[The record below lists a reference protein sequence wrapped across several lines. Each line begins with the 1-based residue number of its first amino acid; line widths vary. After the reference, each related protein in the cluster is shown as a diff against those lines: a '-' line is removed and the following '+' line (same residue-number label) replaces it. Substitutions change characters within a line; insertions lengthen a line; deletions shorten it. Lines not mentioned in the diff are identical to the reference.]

1 MNEAAAVQV
10 GRPGGVP
17 VKARWWQR
25 LAAPAA
31 AVLAA
36 ALLAG
41 CSAID
46 LGSLWRS
53 PAAEAGPAAAAPR
66 PVTLPWGATPAEAQ
80 AAAQAGTVAPGVAA
94 ARAAEARDPAYRI
107 GPEDGLE
114 IAVWKDDSLKS
125 TVLVRPDGGISF
137 PLVGEL
143 PVAGLTATQVR
154 EEIATRL
161 RRFVPDAEVTVSVVR
176 VASYRVY
183 VTGRVNRP
191 GEFAVGRT
199 LDVLQALSLAGG
211 MTPFADESEI
221 RIIRRE
227 GARQLSI
234 PFDYRQLRKG
244 QGLAQNILLRS
255 GDVVLVP

>member
-1 MNEAAAVQV
+1 MAHSPC
-10 GRPGGVP
+10 RPDGLP
-17 VKARWWQR
+17 WKAGAWQR
-25 LAAPAA
+25 LGAAAAGLLAAVLLTGCGTVDLGVLFRSPPAEPVPAAPAPTA
-31 AVLAA
+31 MA
-36 ALLAG
+36 
-41 CSAID
+41 
-46 LGSLWRS
+46 
-53 PAAEAGPAAAAPR
+53 
-66 PVTLPWGATPAEAQ
+66 LPWGTTPAEAR
-80 AAAQAGTVAPGVAA
+80 AAAQAASPAPGADP

-143 PVAGLTATQVR
+143 PVAGLTAAQVR